1 MIYLELSTFLQQNNR
16 CFSRR
21 HNQPAPAKPNGAA
34 WLRPKCRGFQ
44 CGGHCKM
51 AVYFYSCSN
60 FHKPTM
66 KKGLFMPVPIPIPHA
81 LPRLAA
87 CATVAACPHG
97 TAGLTARRIQG
108 ESRAPSAPAGSRL
121 LRAHLQF
128 LVARRGGVR
137 KATCRFSFCA
147 RSVNPFVATAPVFDS
162 TSGGLCKPRIQGVN
176 HD

>member
-1 MIYLELSTFLQQNNR
+1 MFFSPSQPARASKPQRRSVVAPKMQGLSMWRALQNGCIFLQLFKKFPHIQ
-16 CFSRR
+16 
-21 HNQPAPAKPNGAA
+21 
-34 WLRPKCRGFQ
+34 
-44 CGGHCKM
+44 
-51 AVYFYSCSN
+51 
-60 FHKPTM
+60 PTM
-66 KKGLFMPVPIPIPHA
+66 KKGLFMPVPIPIPIPHA

-137 KATCRFSFCA
+137 KATCRFSLDA
-147 RSVNPFVATAPVFDS
+147 RSVNPFDATAPVFDS